1 MIMEIYD
8 NKNLENVE
16 EIEKDYIDGEVFDY
30 ETKETYEFEA
40 VRSDLSDNF
49 KVDYYIE
56 EPSPRIKK
64 EVQFVLPVLESDI
77 IIWGHTYDND
87 VYFEWDPYQFADFRI
102 GGGREVTLNDEEFI
116 NMIDVEL
123 VDGIAEL
130 SAEYNVSPDEL
141 LQKAID
147 CIGWSIEGFNS
158 AISLEGGKMDV
169 WQWTSGTVIE
179 EEEREKF
186 IWEVNSSEFD
196 EYPQPS
202 EIEDLLVVWIE
213 DYQKANKKDKE

>member
-16 EIEKDYIDGEVFDY
+16 EITKDFIDGEVYDY

-40 VRSDLSDNF
+40 VRYCISDEF
-49 KVDYYIE
+49 EVRYTFE
-56 EPSPRIKK
+56 EPCKRVQE
-64 EVQFVLPVLESDI
+64 EVQFVLPLLESDI
-77 IIWGHTYDND
+77 HVWGHTYNSQIHFDWN
-87 VYFEWDPYQFADFRI
+87 PYDFADFRI
-102 GGGREVTLNDEEFI
+102 DGYREVELPESEYL
-116 NMIDVEL
+116 NMIDKDC

-130 SAEYNVSPDEL
+130 SAEYNVSTDEIIE
-141 LQKAID
+141 KAVD
-147 CIGWSIEGFNS
+147 CIRWSVEGFNS

-179 EEEREKF
+179 KEEREKF
-186 IWEVNSSEFD
+186 IWEVSSSEFD

-213 DYQKANKKDKE
+213 DYQNY

>member
-16 EIEKDYIDGEVFDY
+16 EITKDFIDGEVYDY

-40 VRSDLSDNF
+40 VRYNLSDNF
-49 KVDYYIE
+49 KVEYYGE

-123 VDGIAEL
+123 VDGLKEEAAEH
-130 SAEYNVSPDEL
+130 NVSPNEL

-147 CIGWSIEGFNS
+147 CIGWSVEGFNS

-179 EEEREKF
+179 KEEREKF
-186 IWEVNSSEFD
+186 IWEVSSSEFD

-202 EIEDLLVVWIE
+202 EIENLLVVWIE
-213 DYQKANKKDKE
+213 DYQNY

>member
-16 EIEKDYIDGEVFDY
+16 EITKDFIDGEVYDY

-40 VRSDLSDNF
+40 VRYCISDEF
-49 KVDYYIE
+49 EVRYTFE
-56 EPSPRIKK
+56 EPCKRVQE
-64 EVQFVLPVLESDI
+64 EVQFVLPLLESDI
-77 IIWGHTYDND
+77 HVWGHTYNSHIHFDWN
-87 VYFEWDPYQFADFRI
+87 PYDFAEFRI
-102 GGGREVTLNDEEFI
+102 DGYREVELPESEYI
-116 NMIDVEL
+116 NMINVEL
-123 VDGIAEL
+123 VDGLEEEAAEH
-130 SAEYNVSPDEL
+130 NVSQKEL

-147 CIGWSIEGFNS
+147 CIAWSVEGFNS
-158 AISLEGGKMDV
+158 AISLEDGKMDV

-186 IWEVNSSEFD
+186 IWEVSSSEFD

-202 EIEDLLVVWIE
+202 EIENLLVVWIE
-213 DYQKANKKDKE
+213 DYQN

>member
-1 MIMEIYD
+1 MGGWWWFE
-8 NKNLENVE
+8 
-16 EIEKDYIDGEVFDY
+16 Y

-40 VRSDLSDNF
+40 VRYNLSDNF
-49 KVDYYIE
+49 KVKYNIE
-56 EPSPRIKK
+56 EPSQRIKK

-77 IIWGHTYDND
+77 IIWGHIYNND

-123 VDGIAEL
+123 VDGLEEEAAEH
-130 SAEYNVSPDEL
+130 NVSPDEL

-147 CIGWSIEGFNS
+147 CIGWSVEGFNS

-169 WQWTSGTVIE
+169 WRWTSGTVIE

-186 IWEVNSSEFD
+186 IWEVSSSEFD

-202 EIEDLLVVWIE
+202 EIEDLLAVWIE
-213 DYQKANKKDKE
+213 DYQN

>member
-16 EIEKDYIDGEVFDY
+16 EIEKDYIEGEVYDY

-40 VRSDLSDNF
+40 VRYCISDEF
-49 KVDYYIE
+49 EVRYTFE
-56 EPSPRIKK
+56 EPCKRVQE
-64 EVQFVLPVLESDI
+64 EVQFVLPLLESDI
-77 IIWGHTYDND
+77 IIWGHTYNND

-123 VDGIAEL
+123 VDGLKEEAAEH
-130 SAEYNVSPDEL
+130 NVSPNEL

-147 CIGWSIEGFNS
+147 CIGWSVEGFNS

-186 IWEVNSSEFD
+186 IWEVSSSEFD

-213 DYQKANKKDKE
+213 DYQNY